1 MDRKKFLK
9 NLPVLG
15 AACGLS
21 ISGCSTGTGTDS
33 NDLTGDLAIV
43 TQAAEREAVAVQ
55 TYTAAAESGIITT
68 QTVLDTAVYYRS
80 HHMEHLALFNELV
93 RDLGGNEVNLENASA
108 DGRVGNVTSE
118 EDAILLAMS
127 LELDAAQ
134 AYLHDAV
141 TNLRGNQA
149 KLVMGG
155 IYPVELAHFVT
166 LKTAL
171 GQNPN
176 ITGATFVEI
185 SSEFTRFS

>member
-1 MDRKKFLK
+1 MNRRNFLK
-9 NLPVLG
+9 KLPALG
-15 AACGLS
+15 AAGGLA
-21 ISGCSTGTGTDS
+21 IAGCSTGTG
-33 NDLTGDLAIV
+33 NDIEDLSGDLAIV
-43 TQAAEREAVAVQ
+43 TQAAEREAVAIQ

-68 QTVLDTAVYYRS
+68 QAVLDTAVYYRS

-93 RDLGGNEVNLENASA
+93 LDLGGNEVSLDSASA
-108 DGRVGNVTSE
+108 DDRVGNVSSE
-118 EDAILLAMS
+118 EDAVLLAMS

-134 AYLHDAV
+134 AYLEDAV

-166 LKTAL
+166 LKAAL